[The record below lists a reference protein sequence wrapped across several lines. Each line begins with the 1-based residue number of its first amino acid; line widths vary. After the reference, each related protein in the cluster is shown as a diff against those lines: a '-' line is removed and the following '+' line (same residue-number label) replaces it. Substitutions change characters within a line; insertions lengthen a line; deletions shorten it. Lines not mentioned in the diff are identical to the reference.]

1 MNKKLNAHQKKL
13 KLKLPKALTRFAVVL
28 AVLTALLVGWF
39 LLTPP
44 LSDETTRAVSGEV
57 TGVRLRRTFGLSK
70 WSWDKK
76 KAVVKLES
84 GEEYEFLYDLLTKR
98 GISYEE
104 FEEAALGEHAD
115 MRYCPTRSHTAVTV
129 RIGEREFVT
138 YDDSNGI
145 RDSHIMGMWILYA
158 ICVVLAASL
167 IWLIYLSDETI
178 FAIADR
184 MARKNVK
191 KRINKQK

>member
-1 MNKKLNAHQKKL
+1 MNKKPNTHLKKL
-13 KLKLPKALTRFAVVL
+13 RLKLPKALTWLAIVI

-44 LSDETTRAVSGEV
+44 LSDETTQAVSGEV
-57 TGVRLRRTFGLSK
+57 TDTELRISYTLARLPQRV
-70 WSWDKK
+70 KK
-76 KAVVKLES
+76 VIVTLDGGES
-84 GEEYEFLYDLLTKR
+84 YMFSASLLDKR

-104 FEEAALGEHAD
+104 FEESALGEHAD

-145 RDSHIMGMWILYA
+145 RDSHIMGMWILYV

-167 IWLIYLSDETI
+167 IWLIYLSDETL

-184 MARKNVK
+184 KARKNVK
-191 KRINKQK
+191 KRIQKK